1 MVQFLEKEH
10 KNFEKI
16 LYKSMAFENCA
27 NFLKAT
33 NMLIGRNPK
42 NDFRVKHPFINQE
55 FHVMISELDKCAERK
70 QSFSFFNV
78 KVMVSKSRS
87 FSMSKFFGAFQKMA
101 QEFTA
106 VHKDIFNM
114 KTTRRRIKER
124 IQRKLFTQDWF
135 HKTSPTLSTD
145 KNCHQYR
152 RDFLVLLKS
161 TTGNGRT
168 WRGARRRNKFRKQSN
183 IAFIFRIL
191 YKSRRSWDTEIIT
204 NIETGHGT
212 EHQTGSGA
220 NLLADGS
227 VRSLTCLEISIWRA
241 LI

>member
-78 KVMVSKSRS
+78 KDRVLIWSERLDPGT
-87 FSMSKFFGAFQKMA
+87 FCDTW
-101 QEFTA
+101 FT
-106 VHKDIFNM
+106 N
-114 KTTRRRIKER
+114 
-124 IQRKLFTQDWF
+124 
-135 HKTSPTLSTD
+135 
-145 KNCHQYR
+145 
-152 RDFLVLLKS
+152 
-161 TTGNGRT
+161 
-168 WRGARRRNKFRKQSN
+168 RRNPLERWHKNLQQCIK
-183 IAFIFRIL
+183 IF
-191 YKSRRSWDTEIIT
+191 
-204 NIETGHGT
+204 
-212 EHQTGSGA
+212 
-220 NLLADGS
+220 
-227 VRSLTCLEISIWRA
+227 SI
-241 LI
+241 

>member
-78 KVMVSKSRS
+78 KELVLQSSASRQVLRYLVSTELCQPFR
-87 FSMSKFFGAFQKMA
+87 KMA

-124 IQRKLFTQDWF
+124 IQRKLFTQD
-135 HKTSPTLSTD
+135 
-145 KNCHQYR
+145 
-152 RDFLVLLKS
+152 
-161 TTGNGRT
+161 
-168 WRGARRRNKFRKQSN
+168 
-183 IAFIFRIL
+183 
-191 YKSRRSWDTEIIT
+191 
-204 NIETGHGT
+204 
-212 EHQTGSGA
+212 
-220 NLLADGS
+220 
-227 VRSLTCLEISIWRA
+227 
-241 LI
+241 

>member
-78 KVMVSKSRS
+78 KEPVSK
-87 FSMSKFFGAFQKMA
+87 
-101 QEFTA
+101 
-106 VHKDIFNM
+106 
-114 KTTRRRIKER
+114 
-124 IQRKLFTQDWF
+124 
-135 HKTSPTLSTD
+135 
-145 KNCHQYR
+145 
-152 RDFLVLLKS
+152 
-161 TTGNGRT
+161 
-168 WRGARRRNKFRKQSN
+168 
-183 IAFIFRIL
+183 
-191 YKSRRSWDTEIIT
+191 
-204 NIETGHGT
+204 
-212 EHQTGSGA
+212 TGSIFQSLKLTTYTIGPI
-220 NLLADGS
+220 LIKFWTILKDGS
-227 VRSLTCLEISIWRA
+227 RVHCGT
-241 LI
+241 

>member
-78 KVMVSKSRS
+78 KELVPSVHIQARPEIPYLWTLVLQP
-87 FSMSKFFGAFQKMA
+87 FRKMA

-135 HKTSPTLSTD
+135 AKTGLVELEF
-145 KNCHQYR
+145 R
-152 RDFLVLLKS
+152 RWNFIKSIKGMDELEEELEDETYSENSQISHSFSEFYITQEDREILRLLQTSKRVMER
-161 TTGNGRT
+161 NIRQDRYCEIRAQRT
-168 WRGARRRNKFRKQSN
+168 RTFHTRF
-183 IAFIFRIL
+183 
-191 YKSRRSWDTEIIT
+191 
-204 NIETGHGT
+204 
-212 EHQTGSGA
+212 
-220 NLLADGS
+220 
-227 VRSLTCLEISIWRA
+227 
-241 LI
+241 

>member
-78 KVMVSKSRS
+78 KELVPSV
-87 FSMSKFFGAFQKMA
+87 Q
-101 QEFTA
+101 
-106 VHKDIFNM
+106 
-114 KTTRRRIKER
+114 
-124 IQRKLFTQDWF
+124 IQPR
-135 HKTSPTLSTD
+135 P
-145 KNCHQYR
+145 
-152 RDFLVLLKS
+152 
-161 TTGNGRT
+161 
-168 WRGARRRNKFRKQSN
+168 
-183 IAFIFRIL
+183 
-191 YKSRRSWDTEIIT
+191 E
-204 NIETGHGT
+204 
-212 EHQTGSGA
+212 
-220 NLLADGS
+220 NL
-227 VRSLTCLEISIWRA
+227 RLTY
-241 LI
+241 LIYEL

>member
-78 KVMVSKSRS
+78 KELVPSVHIQARPEIPYLWTLVLQP
-87 FSMSKFFGAFQKMA
+87 FRKMA

-135 HKTSPTLSTD
+135 PQKIFYWIGKMKCVFPIVISTEFRMMQYRDDDHRKTHPTLLD
-145 KNCHQYR
+145 KINQGY
-152 RDFLVLLKS
+152 
-161 TTGNGRT
+161 GRA
-168 WRGARRRNKFRKQSN
+168 WRGTRRRNVFRKQPN
-183 IAFIFRIL
+183 ITFVFGIL
-191 YKSRRSWDTEIIT
+191 YNPRRSW
-204 NIETGHGT
+204 NIEAV
-212 EHQTGSGA
+212 A
-220 NLLADGS
+220 N
-227 VRSLTCLEISIWRA
+227 I
-241 LI
+241 

>member
-78 KVMVSKSRS
+78 KDRVLIINIIWSDRQDPGTSFDTWFMNRWNPLERWHKNLQQCIKIFSIWKRLEEESKKGFNGS
-87 FSMSKFFGAFQKMA
+87 FS
-101 QEFTA
+101 
-106 VHKDIFNM
+106 H
-114 KTTRRRIKER
+114 RI
-124 IQRKLFTQDWF
+124 
-135 HKTSPTLSTD
+135 
-145 KNCHQYR
+145 
-152 RDFLVLLKS
+152 DFCK
-161 TTGNGRT
+161 
-168 WRGARRRNKFRKQSN
+168 
-183 IAFIFRIL
+183 
-191 YKSRRSWDTEIIT
+191 
-204 NIETGHGT
+204 
-212 EHQTGSGA
+212 
-220 NLLADGS
+220 
-227 VRSLTCLEISIWRA
+227 
-241 LI
+241 

>member
-78 KVMVSKSRS
+78 KELVQISDPI
-87 FSMSKFFGAFQKMA
+87 FGSQINTNFL
-101 QEFTA
+101 ERW
-106 VHKDIFNM
+106 HK
-114 KTTRRRIKER
+114 
-124 IQRKLFTQDWF
+124 
-135 HKTSPTLSTD
+135 
-145 KNCHQYR
+145 
-152 RDFLVLLKS
+152 
-161 TTGNGRT
+161 
-168 WRGARRRNKFRKQSN
+168 
-183 IAFIFRIL
+183 
-191 YKSRRSWDTEIIT
+191 
-204 NIETGHGT
+204 
-212 EHQTGSGA
+212 
-220 NLLADGS
+220 NLLQFIRTS
-227 VRSLTCLEISIWRA
+227 ST
-241 LI
+241 

>member
-78 KVMVSKSRS
+78 KELVPISDSTI
-87 FSMSKFFGAFQKMA
+87 FGTPFYCHVGWGLKINMNFL
-101 QEFTA
+101 ERW
-106 VHKDIFNM
+106 HK
-114 KTTRRRIKER
+114 
-124 IQRKLFTQDWF
+124 
-135 HKTSPTLSTD
+135 
-145 KNCHQYR
+145 
-152 RDFLVLLKS
+152 
-161 TTGNGRT
+161 
-168 WRGARRRNKFRKQSN
+168 
-183 IAFIFRIL
+183 
-191 YKSRRSWDTEIIT
+191 
-204 NIETGHGT
+204 
-212 EHQTGSGA
+212 
-220 NLLADGS
+220 NLLQFIRTS
-227 VRSLTCLEISIWRA
+227 ST
-241 LI
+241 